1 MFLLVCDGDSM
12 WPRGLHEPR
21 ALDSSSYL
29 ADRASLLLHC
39 VIPISPI
46 AGAPRQPSLKCP
58 PGTHRHVEWLLEAIA
73 RLATTSSTWHTGA
86 SRVEPHQT
94 MVVLWLVSSSCR
106 KPRAICTRR
115 VCVCVRGQPDWCD
128 RPNYSW
134 CALLHETE
142 FPGMHRS
149 YAGQQLLSRR
159 PRLAVAALRHYRRA
173 EPAFAQVSIRIASPR
188 GVALGDNC
196 ESSDDIAHTAY
207 RRVARRASPDS
218 GGAVVDVQ
226 QLQEAKDD
234 LYASCVRVC
243 EGSPIGVTAPTTR
256 GAPSCTPANFLGG
269 TSPKTLSGS
278 QKVFPLVVAPR
289 FQRGPAGPPARP
301 THGSLCMAQPL
312 PQPKTLVCSLDP

>member
-1 MFLLVCDGDSM
+1 MQEAKGD
-12 WPRGLHEPR
+12 L
-21 ALDSSSYL
+21 Y
-29 ADRASLLLHC
+29 AS
-39 VIPISPI
+39 
-46 AGAPRQPSLKCP
+46 
-58 PGTHRHVEWLLEAIA
+58 
-73 RLATTSSTWHTGA
+73 
-86 SRVEPHQT
+86 
-94 MVVLWLVSSSCR
+94 
-106 KPRAICTRR
+106 
-115 VCVCVRGQPDWCD
+115 CVCVRGQPDWCD

-159 PRLAVAALRHYRRA
+159 PRLAVAALRHCRRA
-173 EPAFAQVSIRIASPR
+173 EPAFAQVPIRIASPR

-278 QKVFPLVVAPR
+278 QKVFLLWWRHASSAVLPGR
-289 FQRGPAGPPARP
+289 PPGRHMVHRAWR
-301 THGSLCMAQPL
+301 SLCRN
-312 PQPKTLVCSLDP
+312 PKVRCAPSAPENPNIRAAAGSRPAD